1 MSAASMRFTFLACAD
16 LRRIWESIAMPTDP
30 YAGNAPERLEQAQAF
45 AERFTRHCELLS
57 ENPDAGAERNDLV
70 HGLRSSPFQK
80 YEIWYRS
87 RGAMVEVVRVLRASN
102 LG

>member
-1 MSAASMRFTFLACAD
+1 MRFTFLACTD

-30 YAGNAPERLEQAQAF
+30 YAGNAPERLAQAQAF
-45 AERFTRHCELLS
+45 AERFTRHCDLLA
-57 ENPDAGAERNDLV
+57 ENPELGAERGDLV

-80 YEIWYRS
+80 HEIWYRR
-87 RGAMVEVVRVLRASN
+87 RGEMVEVVRVLRASD